1 MSKQTGGT
9 MKLEITASQ
18 RPTHDTSHDRLS
30 VLRDAHRTLIALADG
45 ADSSPGA
52 QTAAARAV
60 NELARCFRNGTL
72 PEDPQDWVMVLEA
85 IDHVVLGD
93 PGAGE
98 TSALVMLVQ
107 QGVVVGASVGDSLA
121 YIVPPTG
128 GALLLTGRQLRE
140 PSIGTGLAT
149 PVGFGPVQLD
159 GKLIT
164 RRAARFDPLLV
175 AKTTLQSVYHD
186 GWTRPASSPTTND
199 PLIGT

>member
-1 MSKQTGGT
+1 
-9 MKLEITASQ
+9 MKLEISASQ

-52 QTAAARAV
+52 QTAAASAV

-93 PGAGE
+93 PDATE

-107 QGVVVGASVGDSLA
+107 RGVVVGASVGDSLA
-121 YIVPPTG
+121 YVVSPRG
-128 GALLLTGRQLRE
+128 DAQLLTGRQLKE
-140 PSIGTGLAT
+140 PSIGTGLAR
-149 PVGFGPVQLD
+149 PVGFGPAQLD

-164 RRAARFDPLLV
+164 RRAARFDPLVV
-175 AKTTLQSVYHD
+175 AKPTLQSVYHD
-186 GWTRPASSPTTND
+186 GWTTRASSPTTND
-199 PLIGT
+199 PPIAT